1 MAFALDYLQQLFLA
15 IMRVTVGRQRM
26 RCGLN
31 FECERKAEHSKY
43 SKLVGCLCGSMLTNT
58 SKSRIQYSLGPFF

>member
-1 MAFALDYLQQLFLA
+1 MAFALEYVQELFSA

-31 FECERKAEHSKY
+31 FECERKAATVNTAN
-43 SKLVGCLCGSMLTNT
+43 LLAVCVGQCSQIHRNQGFS
-58 SKSRIQYSLGPFF
+58 IP